1 MADGADG
8 VQFVG
13 LNLVCADAE
22 ATMAFYRLLGVD
34 YTEDLVWRS
43 ATGVHHVTG
52 VDTGGRAGI
61 EIDSRA
67 LARHYGAGDRTT
79 VLAFAVPTR
88 EAVDVLHQRLVDA
101 GHPSRQE
108 PFDAFWGAR
117 YAIVDDP
124 DGRPVGL
131 MSPQDRSLG
140 TDPPDL

>member
-1 MADGADG
+1 MADPDI
-8 VQFVG
+8 QFIG
-13 LNLVCADAE
+13 LNLVCRDADA
-22 ATMAFYRLLGVD
+22 TMDFYQLLGIP

-52 VDTGGRAGI
+52 VDTGGTSHI
-61 EIDSRA
+61 ELDSRA
-67 LARHYGAGDRTT
+67 LGSHYGAGDAAT
-79 VLAFAVPTR
+79 VLAFRVPTR
-88 EAVDVLHQRLVDA
+88 EAVDALHQRMVAA

-131 MSPQDRSLG
+131 MSPQDRSQG
-140 TDPPDL
+140 TAPPDL